1 MSASE
6 IKVVYSATDLPKLR
20 SPHLVCGFPGSGYV
34 GKLAVDHLIEE
45 LPAKHLVDIYSS
57 SFPPQVMI
65 KADGT
70 ADLMKN
76 SIFWW
81 RGGRADLL
89 LLTGDSQ
96 PANPDSEYALAEQV
110 LDIAAQFGTEQ
121 VFTLAAYI
129 TGVFVDKPK
138 VFGTGTDL
146 GIVNEFAAHNIST
159 MDSGSITG
167 MNGLVIGIAKL
178 RNMKGMC
185 LLGET
190 SGYVVDAKG
199 NKSKLP
205 RGSSDAA
212 LRPYRVDRS
221 KLFVMHRVK
230 LLDAARIANAIEST
244 RFPSPAGADTGYSEE
259 GMLVQAANLIGQLGD
274 PHYLRKAN
282 ALYYEFEEVGINKEL
297 GYSSPADLTD
307 HYPKFYW
314 SNVSAQ
320 IQGAIRYLNVTSSG
334 RQWVANLYSNVFR
347 AEREL
352 HLCGPQS

>member
-1 MSASE
+1 MSSRE
-6 IKVVYSATDLPKLR
+6 IKFVYSSPDRPKLK

-34 GKLAVDHLIEE
+34 GKLAVDHLIQE

-65 KADGT
+65 RTDGT

-81 RGGRADLL
+81 QGGGVDLL

-96 PANPDSEYALAEQV
+96 PANPDSEYSLAEEV
-110 LDIAAQFGTEQ
+110 LGIAAQFGTEQ

-138 VFGTGTDL
+138 VFGTATDPETVK
-146 GIVNEFAAHNIST
+146 GFASHNISM

-190 SGYVVDAKG
+190 SGYVVDAKA
-199 NKSKLP
+199 SKAVLETLV
-205 RGSSDAA
+205 GMIGIK
-212 LRPYRVDRS
+212 VDMTNLEKRAKDTEMLIQTIEQQMLAGRS
-221 KLFVMHRVK
+221 GKPLEGQPPQKR
-230 LLDAARIANAIEST
+230 R
-244 RFPSPAGADTGYSEE
+244 DTGYIS
-259 GMLVQAANLIGQLGD
+259 
-274 PHYLRKAN
+274 
-282 ALYYEFEEVGINKEL
+282 
-297 GYSSPADLTD
+297 
-307 HYPKFYW
+307 
-314 SNVSAQ
+314 
-320 IQGAIRYLNVTSSG
+320 
-334 RQWVANLYSNVFR
+334 
-347 AEREL
+347 
-352 HLCGPQS
+352 